1 MTRIAV
7 IDFETTGISPGQGDR
22 ATEVAIVLT
31 ENGQVVDRFQSLMN
45 AGVHIPAFITQLT
58 GITNAMVQ
66 AAPPAEAVMTEA
78 ARFVGAAPM
87 VAHNASFDRRYWVA
101 ELARAGVAAPQ
112 PFACTV
118 LLSRRLY
125 PEAPSH
131 KLGNLVDFFH
141 LPRTGRAH
149 RALAD
154 AEMAAALLQRIQH
167 DLRMRHAVPNPDHA
181 FLCAMQACTRA
192 ALPKFLVRAHAPTAV
207 SAPARGWARAQ

>member
-1 MTRIAV
+1 MSRIAV

-22 ATEVAIVLT
+22 ATEVAIVLL
-31 ENGQVVDRFQSLMN
+31 ERGQVVDRFQSLMN

-58 GITNAMVQ
+58 GITNAMV
-66 AAPPAEAVMTEA
+66 AGAPPAEAVMADA
-78 ARFVGAAPM
+78 ARFVGELPM
-87 VAHNASFDRRYWVA
+87 VAHNASFDRRYWIA
-101 ELARAGVAAPQ
+101 ELARAGVPAPQ

-131 KLGNLVDFFH
+131 KLGSLVDWFQ

-154 AEMAAALLQRIQH
+154 AEMAAELLQRIQH
-167 DLRMRHAVPNPDHA
+167 DLRTRHGVAEPDHAYLMGLQRCTKAAVTKLLARHAVPQGV
-181 FLCAMQACTRA
+181 L
-192 ALPKFLVRAHAPTAV
+192 
-207 SAPARGWARAQ
+207 SAR

>member
-1 MTRIAV
+1 MSLAMSRIAV

-22 ATEVAIVLT
+22 ATEVAIVLL
-31 ENGQVVDRFQSLMN
+31 ERGQVVDRFQSLMN

-58 GITNAMVQ
+58 GITNAMV
-66 AAPPAEAVMTEA
+66 AGAPPAETVMADA
-78 ARFVGAAPM
+78 ARFVGEVPM
-87 VAHNASFDRRYWVA
+87 VAHNASFDRRYWIA
-101 ELARAGVAAPQ
+101 ELARAGVPAPQ

-131 KLGNLVDFFH
+131 KLGSLVDWFQ

-154 AEMAAALLQRIQH
+154 AEMAAELLQRIQH
-167 DLRMRHAVPNPDHA
+167 DLRTRHGVAEPDHAYLMGLQRFTKAAVAKLLARHAVPQGV
-181 FLCAMQACTRA
+181 L
-192 ALPKFLVRAHAPTAV
+192 
-207 SAPARGWARAQ
+207 SAP

>member
-1 MTRIAV
+1 MSLAVNRIAV

-22 ATEVAIVLT
+22 ATEVAIVLL
-31 ENGQVVDRFQSLMN
+31 ERGQVVDRFQSLMN

-58 GITNAMVQ
+58 GITNAMV
-66 AAPPAEAVMTEA
+66 AGAPPAEAVMADA
-78 ARFVGAAPM
+78 ARFVGEVPM
-87 VAHNASFDRRYWVA
+87 VAHNASFDRRYWIA
-101 ELARAGVAAPQ
+101 ELARAGVPAPQ

-131 KLGNLVDFFH
+131 KLGNLVDWFQ

-154 AEMAAALLQRIQH
+154 AEMAAELLQRIQH
-167 DLRMRHAVPNPDHA
+167 DLRTRHGVAEPDHA
-181 FLCAMQACTRA
+181 FLCALQACTRA
-192 ALPKFLVRAHAPTAV
+192 ALPKFFL
-207 SAPARGWARAQ
+207 ARAAATGPATTV

>member
-1 MTRIAV
+1 MSRIAV

-22 ATEVAIVLT
+22 ATEVAIVLL
-31 ENGQVVDRFQSLMN
+31 ERGQVVDRFQSLMN

-58 GITNAMVQ
+58 GITNAMV
-66 AAPPAEAVMTEA
+66 AGAPPAEAVMADA
-78 ARFVGAAPM
+78 ARFVGELPM
-87 VAHNASFDRRYWVA
+87 VAHNASFDRRYWIA
-101 ELARAGVAAPQ
+101 ELARAGVPAPQ

-131 KLGNLVDFFH
+131 KLGSLVDWFQ

-154 AEMAAALLQRIQH
+154 AEMAAELLQRIQH
-167 DLRMRHAVPNPDHA
+167 DLRTRHGVAEPDHA
-181 FLCAMQACTRA
+181 FLCALQACTRA
-192 ALPKFLVRAHAPTAV
+192 ALPKFFLARTTATG
-207 SAPARGWARAQ
+207 PAATV

>member
-1 MTRIAV
+1 MSRIAV

-22 ATEVAIVLT
+22 ATEVAIVLL
-31 ENGQVVDRFQSLMN
+31 ERGQVVDRFQSLMN

-58 GITNAMVQ
+58 GITNAMV
-66 AAPPAEAVMTEA
+66 ADAPPAEAVMADA
-78 ARFVGAAPM
+78 ARFVGELPM
-87 VAHNASFDRRYWVA
+87 VAHNASFDRRYWIA
-101 ELARAGVAAPQ
+101 ELARAGVPAPQ

-131 KLGNLVDFFH
+131 KLGSLVDWFQ

-154 AEMAAALLQRIQH
+154 AEMAAELLQRIQH
-167 DLRMRHAVPNPDHA
+167 DLRTRHGVAEPDHAYLMGLQRCTKAAVTKLLARHAVPQGV
-181 FLCAMQACTRA
+181 L
-192 ALPKFLVRAHAPTAV
+192 
-207 SAPARGWARAQ
+207 SAR